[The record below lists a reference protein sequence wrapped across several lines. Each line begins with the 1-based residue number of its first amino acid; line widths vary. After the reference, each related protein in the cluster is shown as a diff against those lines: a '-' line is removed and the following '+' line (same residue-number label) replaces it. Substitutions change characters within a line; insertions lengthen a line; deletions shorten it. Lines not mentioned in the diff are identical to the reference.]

1 MEIVGKAANLT
12 DALRL
17 SRELDPD
24 IILVGL
30 NLGKEKGIDII
41 SDLLKEKEF
50 NIIIFT
56 EIHDQAA
63 VDTAVRN
70 GARGVV
76 YKEESPQK
84 IIKAIEKVHAG
95 ELWLDRS
102 TIGRVF
108 INFVRAC
115 QKPADLV
122 TKKITALT
130 PKRAHHRKHLRKRG
144 GRFEQKNS
152 A

>member
-1 MEIVGKAANLT
+1 MR
-12 DALRL
+12 LRL

-41 SDLLKEKEF
+41 SDLLREKEF

-76 YKEESPQK
+76 YKEESPPKNYQ
-84 IIKAIEKVHAG
+84 G
-95 ELWLDRS
+95 DRKS
-102 TIGRVF
+102 SCGRAVA
-108 INFVRAC
+108 R
-115 QKPADLV
+115 
-122 TKKITALT
+122 
-130 PKRAHHRKHLRKRG
+130 PKYNWP
-144 GRFEQKNS
+144 RFY
-152 A
+152 